1 MTKKAFTMAEVL
13 ITLGIIGIVAAMT
26 LPSLVGN
33 YQKKQT
39 AMQLKKVYSLMQ
51 QAHRRAEADYES
63 VQYWDFSLDG
73 KEFSERYIKPYYKI
87 ITDYDK
93 TEFPEDYH
101 THCLKD
107 GRECDV
113 FGSFTTAS
121 KIVLV
126 DGTLLAIEPSS
137 TGGDNVTLFITIIV
151 DINGLKKPNK
161 YGRDIFMFSV
171 QPANGVLPY
180 GVGNLAGEFQTD
192 DYDRNYLLKSNDRGC
207 QIDGIF
213 CAALIMT
220 DNWEI
225 KDDYPW

>member
-1 MTKKAFTMAEVL
+1 MAEVL

-63 VQYWDFSLDG
+63 VHWDFSLDG

-107 GRECDV
+107 GRECD
-113 FGSFTTAS
+113 GYGGFTRA
-121 KIVLV
+121 
-126 DGTLLAIEPSS
+126 
-137 TGGDNVTLFITIIV
+137 
-151 DINGLKKPNK
+151 
-161 YGRDIFMFSV
+161 
-171 QPANGVLPY
+171 
-180 GVGNLAGEFQTD
+180 
-192 DYDRNYLLKSNDRGC
+192 
-207 QIDGIF
+207 
-213 CAALIMT
+213 
-220 DNWEI
+220 
-225 KDDYPW
+225 